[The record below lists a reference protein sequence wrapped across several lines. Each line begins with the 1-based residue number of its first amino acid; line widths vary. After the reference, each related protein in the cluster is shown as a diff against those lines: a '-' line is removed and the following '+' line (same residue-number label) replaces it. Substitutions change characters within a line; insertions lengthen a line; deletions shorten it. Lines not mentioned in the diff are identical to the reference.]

1 MNPPLSTEADL
12 DLLNET
18 SRLFVRSGAGPALR
32 LHRAVDA
39 AAARILAD
47 PASFAAHPDAP
58 HLRRCPV
65 GDGFPHDL
73 LFRLN
78 AVGVRIVAVWHPA
91 RNPADLARR

>member
-1 MNPPLSTEADL
+1 MTAPLNPDAEADL
-12 DLLNET
+12 VAEVG
-18 SRLFVRSGAGPALR
+18 RLFAFAGASRALR
-32 LHRAVDA
+32 FDRAVEA
-39 AAARILAD
+39 AAARVLAD
-47 PASFAAHPDAP
+47 PASFAAHPTAP

-91 RNPADLARR
+91 PNPADLARR

>member
-1 MNPPLSTEADL
+1 MNPPLTAEADL
-12 DLLNET
+12 DVLNES
-18 SRLFVRSGAGPALR
+18 SRLFTTIGAGRALR
-32 LHRAVDA
+32 FHRAVET

-47 PASFAAHPDAP
+47 PTSFPSHPEAA

-73 LFRLN
+73 LFRLD
-78 AVGVRIVAVWHPA
+78 AVGVRVVAVWHPS